1 MKLIDF
7 DEKFNARMA
16 REIERHAGTR
26 TEEEWENEIAA
37 QYARF
42 GQTPLKE
49 LNGQTPRQYFAQMS
63 DEQLVETLKEYL
75 LQDVSVP
82 DFLCE
87 ELEGRAA
94 SPAILALLSQT
105 DEELVLYALNV
116 IGDDPRALG
125 RYAEMLGEEAY
136 DEHVKDAI
144 ADLLKGRAD
153 DGTEPM
159 LALLGTENEAYA
171 LEVLSGTR
179 RRDERVFRA
188 LTDAFLGADEG
199 SFPLYAGYLAAYGDE
214 RALPQ
219 LLAAIEREDIGFV
232 AFQELKFAIEAL
244 GGAYDKERDFSADE
258 SYKKIMEAGAGTD
271 IFGGGRR

>member
-16 REIERHAGTR
+16 REIERRAGTH
-26 TEEEWENEIAA
+26 TEEEWEDEIAA

-153 DGTEPM
+153 DVTEPM

-179 RRDERVFRA
+179 RR
-188 LTDAFLGADEG
+188 
-199 SFPLYAGYLAAYGDE
+199 DE